1 MKALTLLLALF
12 LIAFEAIPEGLADRG
27 KKALAGVLEF
37 VYLAVIT
44 IALFAYISAI
54 QPLICTDTPLYIL
67 IIGYV
72 FVRFAVFDLFY
83 NAARGIHL
91 LSTGNTKL
99 SDRVLNWIV
108 IKYRVHISLVLLVK
122 LMLLCVGVTL
132 LTKTIK

>member
-1 MKALTLLLALF
+1 MKLFTLLLALF

-44 IALFAYISAI
+44 IAVFAYISEVQLQI
-54 QPLICTDTPLYIL
+54 YTSTPLYVLIL
-67 IIGYV
+67 GYI

-83 NAARGIHL
+83 NAARGINL

-99 SDRVLNWIV
+99 SDRILNWIV
-108 IKYRVHISLVLLVK
+108 IKGKVHISLVLLVK
-122 LMLLCVGVTL
+122 FMLLCVGVTF
-132 LTKTIK
+132 LTKTF

>member
-1 MKALTLLLALF
+1 MKIFTLLLALF

-27 KKALAGVLEF
+27 KKALAGAIEF
-37 VYLAVIT
+37 IYTAVIT

-54 QPLICTDTPLYIL
+54 QPLICTTTPLWVL

-72 FVRFAVFDLFY
+72 FMRFAVFDLFY

-99 SDRVLNWIV
+99 SDRILNWIV
-108 IKYRVHISLVLLVK
+108 IEYKVHISLVLLVK
-122 LMLLCVGVTL
+122 FMLFCVGVTL
-132 LTKTIK
+132 LTKTF